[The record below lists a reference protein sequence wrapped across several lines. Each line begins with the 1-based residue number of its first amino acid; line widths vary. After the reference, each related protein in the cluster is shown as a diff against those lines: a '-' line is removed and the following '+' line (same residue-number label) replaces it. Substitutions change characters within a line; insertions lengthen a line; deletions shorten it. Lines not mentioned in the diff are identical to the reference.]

1 MRFLIVDDDTSIHMY
16 LQSVLAPYGECECAL
31 GGKEGVAAFAKAM
44 EAGTPYD
51 VVLMDILMPDMGG
64 LQAAKLMRDMEKEN
78 GVSRM
83 DQFTL
88 VMITSLVDDAN
99 VSTAFFDTE
108 ATCYVVKP
116 LDKAEVI
123 AELKQNLII

>member
-16 LQSVLAPYGECECAL
+16 LQSVLAPYGECDCVL
-31 GGKEGVAAFAKAM
+31 GGKEGVAAFAQAR
-44 EAGTPYD
+44 EDGAPFD
-51 VVLMDILMPDMGG
+51 VVLMDILMPDMTGH
-64 LQAAKLMRDMEKEN
+64 QAAMLMRDMEKKS
-78 GVSRM
+78 GVTRQ

-99 VSTAFFDTE
+99 VSSAFFEAE
-108 ATCYVVKP
+108 ATCYIVKP

>member
-1 MRFLIVDDDTSIHMY
+1 MRFLIVDDDKSIHMY
-16 LQSVLAPYGECECAL
+16 LQSVLAPYGECHCVV
-31 GGKEGVAAFAKAM
+31 GGKEGVSAFAKARE
-44 EAGTPYD
+44 EAAPYD
-51 VVLMDILMPDMGG
+51 VVLMDILMPDMTGH
-64 LQAAKLMRDMEKEN
+64 QAAMFMRDIEKKD
-78 GVSRM
+78 GVTRK

-99 VSTAFFDTE
+99 VSSAFFDAE
-108 ATCYVVKP
+108 ATCYIVKP